1 MKHKIAINLD
11 KCFSTI
17 HLFRKSFYCT
27 CSGTF
32 EKINMFILPTLMYYE
47 LIMIYS
53 SFCKKP
59 DKSSNAQTEI
69 KNTITILL
77 SSDVDMKEKVFL
89 LKSEK
94 SIWFMNYT
102 DQSICFNF
110 TIHFICALLVLDE
123 KLENT

>member
-1 MKHKIAINLD
+1 MSAIEFSEAFLSNEFVNLHWVLVVKS

-47 LIMIYS
+47 LFMIYS

-59 DKSSNAQTEI
+59 DKSSNAQTGI
-69 KNTITILL
+69 KSTITILL
-77 SSDVDMKEKVFL
+77 LSDVDVKENVFL

-94 SIWFMNYT
+94 
-102 DQSICFNF
+102 FN
-110 TIHFICALLVLDE
+110 HDG
-123 KLENT
+123 